1 MSNPSRINFFVRS
14 TIAAGLIGAAAV
26 GLAGT
31 ASAAASFDVERGP
44 DVVAVPSTYADPAP
58 NYVPWSSMINTP
70 AHAPQV
76 DTTVH
81 QDR

>member
-1 MSNPSRINFFVRS
+1 MSKTPRINFLVRS

-31 ASAAASFDVERGP
+31 ASAADTSIERGP
-44 DVVAVPSTYADPAP
+44 DIVAVPNTYADPAP
-58 NYVPWSSMINTP
+58 NWVPWSSMINTP

>member
-1 MSNPSRINFFVRS
+1 MSKTPRINIFVRS

-31 ASAAASFDVERGP
+31 ASASASFDIERGP
-44 DVVAVPSTYADPAP
+44 DVVAVPDTYAAPAP
-58 NYVPWSSMINTP
+58 NWVPWSSMINTP